1 MEATLCD
8 GEAAVPPSLQ
18 PYPCSRAPRPEPS
31 SRLTLRAK
39 GPRARP
45 PGTPAMPGQGTR
57 LQSFFSSSVYPNCDL
72 RSPRSLSFPTCS
84 MCLMTVWQ

>member
-45 PGTPAMPGQGTR
+45 PGTPAMPG
-57 LQSFFSSSVYPNCDL
+57 
-72 RSPRSLSFPTCS
+72 
-84 MCLMTVWQ
+84 